1 MVDLPLGSGDQM
13 PTVLEA
19 ILPGLVPARSTS
31 MQMVLF
37 TSDGS
42 LHPAYRYLAALLNL
56 SWAVLGDDAQQWPY
70 KIEEVLARLD
80 DDPEI
85 GSDPRLAE
93 LRRRRQR

>member
-1 MVDLPLGSGDQM
+1 
-13 PTVLEA
+13 
-19 ILPGLVPARSTS
+19 
-31 MQMVLF
+31 MQMVVF

-42 LHPAYRYLAALLNL
+42 SHPAYRYPAALLNL

-70 KIEEVLARLD
+70 RIDEVLARLGD
-80 DDPEI
+80 APEI